1 MFTTLIFPFAPE
13 PLKLGGVEKLTQNL
27 RDKKRM
33 VVHGENLK
41 QYLSLGLKLKKI
53 RRGLIFEEKPFMKNY
68 IDKNTKLRMQ
78 AKNAF
83 EKDFFKLMNNSVF
96 GKTMENIRKRVNI
109 HLTKKAEEAE
119 KLVNKEKFNQV
130 KIFDEFL
137 IAVKM
142 KKTSLH
148 FDKPI
153 FVEMSILDLSKSLMN
168 EFFFNFGKKKW
179 EKMKMLYTDTD
190 TLFLE
195 IQTDD
200 FFADIADDVERW
212 FDTSDFPKDH
222 PSCIPVGKDKKVIG
236 KFKDECA
243 GKIMN
248 LWL

>member
-119 KLVNKEKFNQV
+119 KLVNKEK
-130 KIFDEFL
+130 I
-137 IAVKM
+137 
-142 KKTSLH
+142 
-148 FDKPI
+148 
-153 FVEMSILDLSKSLMN
+153 
-168 EFFFNFGKKKW
+168 
-179 EKMKMLYTDTD
+179 
-190 TLFLE
+190 
-195 IQTDD
+195 
-200 FFADIADDVERW
+200 
-212 FDTSDFPKDH
+212 
-222 PSCIPVGKDKKVIG
+222 
-236 KFKDECA
+236 
-243 GKIMN
+243 
-248 LWL
+248 